1 MRLGKNIK
9 RLSEL
14 RQRWGH
20 GRNDTPHPLDDAYA
34 TAKAATASTTPAS
47 AAAAPS
53 ANTRT
58 PGTGHRLSDQTLN
71 DIDFPALF
79 SFLDHTTSRVGQQF
93 LYYRLVNPSNDEA
106 DLQTLDAQA
115 RFFAAD
121 REKRE
126 RIQLLL
132 QRLDNPDAR
141 YIPRLLNGTLFPR
154 PDWLRLAVFD
164 TWLVVGL
171 LIAALFYHPLFLWI
185 WLPFAV
191 NLFVHLR
198 NKNNTFP
205 FLRSFPQL
213 HLLIRVTRRLAAE
226 DIPVDNTGISESL
239 TRLRAFQRKFKR
251 LSFGQTGRSELEQIY
266 YWLVELIKAFFLVEV
281 HTFYSLIRT
290 LEDSRGD
297 IDRLFRFTGSIDLAI
312 SVASLRAAGHQTCTP
327 MFVPPAKTLQ
337 IVDGYHPLIPDCVA
351 NTLQIDNRGILI
363 TGSNMSG
370 KSTFLRTVGINALLA
385 QTLYTCFAT
394 AYKAPMLRLY
404 SSIRIDDS
412 LLDGKS
418 YYFEEV
424 NVMGDLI
431 RAADDGNGLNLYLL
445 DEVFRGTNTAERIAA
460 ARAILD
466 YLNRHGHLV
475 LVATHDI
482 ELSVFLAERFDLY
495 HFEET
500 FREDELYF
508 DHLLK
513 AGPLRTRNAIRLL
526 ELAGYPAEII
536 RDANKAVTG

>member
-1 MRLGKNIK
+1 MRLKNHTK

-14 RQRWGH
+14 RQRWGRS
-20 GRNDTPHPLDDAYA
+20 RNEEPHPLDEAYA
-34 TAKAATASTTPAS
+34 DVRPAD
-47 AAAAPS
+47 
-53 ANTRT
+53 T
-58 PGTGHRLSDQTLN
+58 HRLSGQTLN

-79 SFLDHTTSRVGQQF
+79 SFLDHTTSRVGQQL
-93 LYYRLVNPSNDEA
+93 LYARLVNPANSEA
-106 DLQTLDAQA
+106 DLQALDAQA
-115 RFFAAD
+115 RFFAEN

-132 QRLDNPDAR
+132 QRLDHSDAR
-141 YIPRLLNGTLFPR
+141 YITRLLAETLFTR
-154 PDWLRLAVFD
+154 TSWLTFAVVD
-164 TWLVVGL
+164 TWFTVCL
-171 LIAALFYHPLFLWI
+171 LAGALFYHPLFLWV
-185 WLPFAV
+185 WVPLAV
-191 NLFVHLR
+191 NLAIHLR

-213 HLLIRVTRRLAAE
+213 NLLIQVTRKLSAE
-226 DIPVDNTGISESL
+226 DIPLEKTGVADSL
-239 TRLRAFQRKFKR
+239 GRLRGFQRKFKQ
-251 LSFGQTGRSELEQIY
+251 LSFGQTGGNELEQIY
-266 YWLVELIKAFFLVEV
+266 YWVIELIKAFFLIEV
-281 HTFYSLIRT
+281 HAFFSLIRT
-290 LEDSRGD
+290 LENNRDD
-297 IDRLFRFTGSIDLAI
+297 IDVIFRFAGSVDIAI
-312 SVASLRAAGHQTCTP
+312 SVASLRAAGHKTCTP
-327 MFVPPAKTLQ
+327 EFIGQSKRLA

-351 NTLQIDNRGILI
+351 NTLEIENRGILI

-370 KSTFLRTVGINALLA
+370 KSTFLRTIGVNALTA
-385 QTLYTCFAT
+385 QTLYTCFAAT
-394 AYKAPMLRLY
+394 YKAPMLRLY

-424 NVMGDLI
+424 NVMGELV
-431 RAADDGNGLNLYLL
+431 RAAADGKGLNLYLL
-445 DEVFRGTNTAERIAA
+445 DEVFRGTNTVERIAA

-500 FREDELYF
+500 FRDDQLYF
-508 DHLLK
+508 DHQLK

-536 RDANKAVTG
+536 REANKTVTG